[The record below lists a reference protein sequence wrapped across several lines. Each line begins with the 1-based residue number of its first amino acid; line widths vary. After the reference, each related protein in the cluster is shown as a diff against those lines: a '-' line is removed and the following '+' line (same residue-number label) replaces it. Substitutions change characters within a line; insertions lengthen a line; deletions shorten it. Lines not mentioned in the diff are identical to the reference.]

1 VALKKTQIVSEFLK
15 KFMICVGPVSFLDT
29 YIENFDFKGF
39 DSEVFIKEFLEIL
52 EQVEE
57 GLF

>member
-1 VALKKTQIVSEFLK
+1 
-15 KFMICVGPVSFLDT
+15 MICVGPVSFLDT